1 MSFDLKVLITKI
13 FLEFYPNDSEFIE
26 NILNIDINYQSF
38 KNFLISFFNE
48 YNNDLD
54 SHENIFNKFYGIKET
69 IPKDNNKEKI
79 NFEFNKYNIDILF
92 TLIKN
97 YYNDK
102 NFLYEKILNIFEIN
116 SFNFLTN
123 LNNQNKSQYPVN
135 IYEFLICLKIFFLLF
150 NEEINS
156 YIIGIFFIFKIN
168 RDNNI
173 NNIQLEND
181 NKNMIIDDD
190 NDEEYIFFSDLF
202 LLYLIVI
209 YFYKE
214 YNKIN
219 KKKLILNI
227 NNEINDKEIYTSFC
241 YKIKQNY
248 KSILEK
254 YFENN
259 INILFI
265 MSNTFKLKIKKL
277 KLYINTNLINEN
289 DFNILIEF
297 IKQSDIKYI
306 KIYSLNNFINNN
318 NNLLNSLNNIEHI
331 SFHILNKDSKE
342 KTLVNFNINDF
353 NEQNS
358 LIKKINIIGFNLII
372 NEIPRFNNNIIEFKY
387 IDKNNNNNISF
398 NINYFENF
406 LNLHTLILFNIN
418 YTQFETLISFINEK
432 NIFLYEF
439 QTLII
444 NKELKNKNDFFTIFE
459 KLILTQNQLNKLYI
473 KIFNEE
479 FNIKNN
485 NNDFNFLP
493 ENCFYF
499 INLAIKNLIQC
510 RFFAI
515 THHYKNYFDIK
526 EKNKRKILN
535 SYSKDKNKNDKTKE
549 DKFFLD
555 CSDVLIIDNNNNNN
569 NINNNMNN
577 MDIDYNNDLN
587 DIDNHIIKNTK
598 IFINKKNE
606 EISVI
611 YNYNIKL
618 YEFENINNF
627 NQKLFSINNNYIN
640 NLIYFDKKDY
650 FKLYFV
656 IKKKLTKLK
665 SKPILMNLFKFLSIP
680 KSKQYLMANYN
691 N

>member
-1 MSFDLKVLITKI
+1 MSLDLKIFITKI

-26 NILNIDINYQSF
+26 NILNININYQMF
-38 KNFLISFFNE
+38 QNFLISFFNE
-48 YNNDLD
+48 YNNDLN
-54 SHENIFNKFYGIKET
+54 SHENIFNKFYGIKEI

-135 IYEFLICLKIFFLLF
+135 IYEFLICLKIFNLLF
-150 NEEINS
+150 NEEINI
-156 YIIGIFFIFKIN
+156 YIIGIFFIFKL
-168 RDNNI
+168 NNNDKI
-173 NNIQLEND
+173 NNIQIKID
-181 NKNMIIDDD
+181 NKNIINDD
-190 NDEEYIFFSDLF
+190 DEEYIFYSDLF

-209 YFYKE
+209 YFYNE
-214 YNKIN
+214 YNNIKS
-219 KKKLILNI
+219 KKLILNI
-227 NNEINDKEIYTSFC
+227 NNDVNDKEIYDSFC
-241 YKIKQNY
+241 YKIKNNY
-248 KSILEK
+248 NSILEK
-254 YFENN
+254 YFEEN
-259 INILFI
+259 INILYL

-277 KLYINTNLINEN
+277 KLYINTNLKEN

-297 IKQSDIKYI
+297 IKQSEIKYI
-306 KIYSLNNFINNN
+306 KIYSLNHFINNN
-318 NNLLNSLNNIEHI
+318 KNLLNSLNKIEHI
-331 SFHILNKDSKE
+331 SFHLLNNNSKE
-342 KTLVNFNINDF
+342 KTLVNFNTNNFD
-353 NEQNS
+353 EKNS
-358 LIKKINIIGFNLII
+358 LIKKINIIGFNLNI
-372 NEIPRFNNNIIEFKY
+372 NEIPKFNNNIIEFKY

-398 NINYFENF
+398 NINYFEIF
-406 LNLHTLILFNIN
+406 LKLQKLILYNIN
-418 YTQFETLISFINEK
+418 FTQFKTLISFINEK
-432 NIFLYEF
+432 KIFLYEF

-444 NKELKNKNDFFTIFE
+444 NKELKNKNDYFTIFE
-459 KLILTQNQLNKLYI
+459 DLILNQNKLNKLYI
-473 KIFNEE
+473 KISNEE
-479 FNIKNN
+479 FNVNNN

-499 INLAIKNLIQC
+499 INLAIKNLIHC
-510 RFFAI
+510 KFFAI

-526 EKNKRKILN
+526 EKTKRKIFN
-535 SYSKDKNKNDKTKE
+535 TKDKNKNKIKE

-555 CSDVLIIDNNNNNN
+555 CSDVLTIDNSNDNNN
-569 NINNNMNN
+569 NINNNM
-577 MDIDYNNDLN
+577 DIENNNDLD
-587 DIDNHIIKNTK
+587 DIDNNIIKNTK

-618 YEFENINNF
+618 SEYENTNNF

-650 FKLYFV
+650 YKLYFV

-680 KSKQYLMANYN
+680 LSKQFLMANYN

>member
-1 MSFDLKVLITKI
+1 MSLDLKIFITKI

-26 NILNIDINYQSF
+26 NILNININYQIF
-38 KNFLISFFNE
+38 QNFLISFFNE
-48 YNNDLD
+48 YNNDLN
-54 SHENIFNKFYGIKET
+54 SHENIFNKFYGIKEI

-135 IYEFLICLKIFFLLF
+135 IYEFLICLKIFNLLF
-150 NEEINS
+150 NEEINI
-156 YIIGIFFIFKIN
+156 YIIGIFFIFKL
-168 RDNNI
+168 NNNDKI
-173 NNIQLEND
+173 NNIQIKTD
-181 NKNMIIDDD
+181 NKNIINDD
-190 NDEEYIFFSDLF
+190 DEEYIFYSDLF

-209 YFYKE
+209 YFYNE
-214 YNKIN
+214 YNNIKS
-219 KKKLILNI
+219 KKLILNI
-227 NNEINDKEIYTSFC
+227 NNDVNDKEIYDSFC
-241 YKIKQNY
+241 YKIKNNY
-248 KSILEK
+248 NSILEK
-254 YFENN
+254 YFEEN
-259 INILFI
+259 INILYL

-277 KLYINTNLINEN
+277 KLYINTNLKEN

-297 IKQSDIKYI
+297 IKQSEIKYI

-318 NNLLNSLNNIEHI
+318 KNLLNSLNKIEHI
-331 SFHILNKDSKE
+331 SFHLLNNNSKE
-342 KTLVNFNINDF
+342 KTLVNFNTNNFD
-353 NEQNS
+353 EKNS
-358 LIKKINIIGFNLII
+358 LIKKINIIGFNLNI
-372 NEIPRFNNNIIEFKY
+372 NEIPKFNNNIIEFKY

-406 LNLHTLILFNIN
+406 LKLQKLILYNIN
-418 YTQFETLISFINEK
+418 FTQFKTLISFINEK
-432 NIFLYEF
+432 KIFLYEF

-444 NKELKNKNDFFTIFE
+444 NQELKNKNDYFTIFE
-459 KLILTQNQLNKLYI
+459 ELILNQNKLNKLYI
-473 KIFNEE
+473 KISNEE
-479 FNIKNN
+479 FNVNNN

-499 INLAIKNLIQC
+499 INLAIKNLIHC
-510 RFFAI
+510 KFFAI

-526 EKNKRKILN
+526 EKTKRKIFN
-535 SYSKDKNKNDKTKE
+535 TKDKNKNKIKE

-555 CSDVLIIDNNNNNN
+555 CSDVLTIDNSNDNNN
-569 NINNNMNN
+569 NINNNM
-577 MDIDYNNDLN
+577 DIENNNDLD
-587 DIDNHIIKNTK
+587 DIDNNIIKNTK

-618 YEFENINNF
+618 SEYENTNNF

>member
-1 MSFDLKVLITKI
+1 MSLDLKIFITKI

-26 NILNIDINYQSF
+26 NILNININYQMF
-38 KNFLISFFNE
+38 QNFLISFFNE
-48 YNNDLD
+48 YNNDLN
-54 SHENIFNKFYGIKET
+54 SHENIFNKFYGIKEI

-135 IYEFLICLKIFFLLF
+135 IYEFLICLKIFNLLF
-150 NEEINS
+150 NEEINI
-156 YIIGIFFIFKIN
+156 YIIGIFFIFKL
-168 RDNNI
+168 NNNDKI
-173 NNIQLEND
+173 NNIQIKTD
-181 NKNMIIDDD
+181 NKNII
-190 NDEEYIFFSDLF
+190 NDYEEYIFYSDLF
-202 LLYLIVI
+202 LLYLIII
-209 YFYKE
+209 YFYNE
-214 YNKIN
+214 YNNIKS
-219 KKKLILNI
+219 KKLILNI
-227 NNEINDKEIYTSFC
+227 NNDVNDKEIYDSFC
-241 YKIKQNY
+241 YKIKNNY
-248 KSILEK
+248 NSILEK
-254 YFENN
+254 YFEEN
-259 INILFI
+259 INILYL

-277 KLYINTNLINEN
+277 KLYINTNLKEN

-297 IKQSDIKYI
+297 IKQSEIKYI

-318 NNLLNSLNNIEHI
+318 KNLLNSLNKIEHI
-331 SFHILNKDSKE
+331 SFHLLNNNSKE
-342 KTLVNFNINDF
+342 KTLVNFNINNFD
-353 NEQNS
+353 EKKS
-358 LIKKINIIGFNLII
+358 LIKKINIIGFNLNI
-372 NEIPRFNNNIIEFKY
+372 NEIPKFNNNIIEFKY

-406 LNLHTLILFNIN
+406 LKLQKLILYNIN
-418 YTQFETLISFINEK
+418 FTQFKTLISFINEK
-432 NIFLYEF
+432 KIFLYEF

-444 NKELKNKNDFFTIFE
+444 NKELKNKNDYFTIFE
-459 KLILTQNQLNKLYI
+459 DLILNQNKLNKLYI
-473 KIFNEE
+473 KISNEE
-479 FNIKNN
+479 FNVINN

-499 INLAIKNLIQC
+499 INLAIKNLIHC
-510 RFFAI
+510 KFFAI

-526 EKNKRKILN
+526 EKTKRKIFN
-535 SYSKDKNKNDKTKE
+535 TKDKNKNKIKE

-555 CSDVLIIDNNNNNN
+555 CSDVLTIDNSNDNNN
-569 NINNNMNN
+569 NINNNM
-577 MDIDYNNDLN
+577 DIENNNDLD
-587 DIDNHIIKNTK
+587 DIDNNIIKNTK

-618 YEFENINNF
+618 SEYENTNNF

-650 FKLYFV
+650 YKLFFV

-680 KSKQYLMANYN
+680 LSKQFLMANYN

>member
-1 MSFDLKVLITKI
+1 MSLDLKIFITKI

-26 NILNIDINYQSF
+26 NILNININYQMF
-38 KNFLISFFNE
+38 QNFLISFFNE
-48 YNNDLD
+48 YNNDLN
-54 SHENIFNKFYGIKET
+54 SHENIFNKFYGIKEI

-135 IYEFLICLKIFFLLF
+135 IYEFLICLKIFNLLF
-150 NEEINS
+150 NEEINI
-156 YIIGIFFIFKIN
+156 YIIGIFFIFKL
-168 RDNNI
+168 NNNKI
-173 NNIQLEND
+173 NNIQIKTD
-181 NKNMIIDDD
+181 NKNIINDD
-190 NDEEYIFFSDLF
+190 DEEYIFYSDLF
-202 LLYLIVI
+202 LLYLIII
-209 YFYKE
+209 YFCNE
-214 YNKIN
+214 YNNIKS
-219 KKKLILNI
+219 KKLILNI
-227 NNEINDKEIYTSFC
+227 NNDVNDKEIYDSFC
-241 YKIKQNY
+241 YKIKNNY
-248 KSILEK
+248 NSILEK
-254 YFENN
+254 YFEEN
-259 INILFI
+259 INILYL

-277 KLYINTNLINEN
+277 KLYINTNLIKEN
-289 DFNILIEF
+289 DFNFLIEF
-297 IKQSDIKYI
+297 IKQSEIKYI
-306 KIYSLNNFINNN
+306 KIYSLNNFINNK
-318 NNLLNSLNNIEHI
+318 NLLNSLNKIEHI
-331 SFHILNKDSKE
+331 SFHLLNNNSKE
-342 KTLVNFNINDF
+342 KTLVNFNTNNFD
-353 NEQNS
+353 EKKS
-358 LIKKINIIGFNLII
+358 LIKKINIIGFNLNI
-372 NEIPRFNNNIIEFKY
+372 NEIPKFNNNIIEFKY
-387 IDKNNNNNISF
+387 IDKNNSNNISF

-406 LNLHTLILFNIN
+406 LKLQKLILYNIN
-418 YTQFETLISFINEK
+418 FTQFKTLISFINEK
-432 NIFLYEF
+432 KIFLYEF

-444 NKELKNKNDFFTIFE
+444 NKELKNKNDYFTIFE
-459 KLILTQNQLNKLYI
+459 DLILNQNKLNKLYI
-473 KIFNEE
+473 KISNEE
-479 FNIKNN
+479 FNVNNN

-499 INLAIKNLIQC
+499 INLAIKNLIHC
-510 RFFAI
+510 KFFAI

-526 EKNKRKILN
+526 EKTKRKIFN
-535 SYSKDKNKNDKTKE
+535 TKDKNKNKIKE

-555 CSDVLIIDNNNNNN
+555 CSDVLTIDNSNDNNN
-569 NINNNMNN
+569 NINNNM
-577 MDIDYNNDLN
+577 DIENNNDLD
-587 DIDNHIIKNTK
+587 DIDNNIIKNTK

-618 YEFENINNF
+618 SEYENTNNF

-650 FKLYFV
+650 YKLYFV

-680 KSKQYLMANYN
+680 LSKQFLMANYN

>member
-1 MSFDLKVLITKI
+1 MSDLKNLITKI

-26 NILNIDINYQSF
+26 NILNININYQMF
-38 KNFLISFFNE
+38 QNFLISFFNE
-48 YNNDLD
+48 YNNDLN
-54 SHENIFNKFYGIKET
+54 SHENIFNKFYGIKEI

-123 LNNQNKSQYPVN
+123 LNNQNKSQYPIN
-135 IYEFLICLKIFFLLF
+135 IYEFLICLKIFNLLF
-150 NEEINS
+150 NEGINI
-156 YIIGIFFIFKIN
+156 YIIGIFFIFKL
-168 RDNNI
+168 NNNNNKI
-173 NNIQLEND
+173 NNIQIKTD
-181 NKNMIIDDD
+181 NKNIINDDD
-190 NDEEYIFFSDLF
+190 DDEYIFYSDLF
-202 LLYLIVI
+202 LLYLIII
-209 YFYKE
+209 YFYNE
-214 YNKIN
+214 YNNIKN
-219 KKKLILNI
+219 KKLILNI
-227 NNEINDKEIYTSFC
+227 NNDVNDKEIYDSFC
-241 YKIKQNY
+241 YKIKNNY
-248 KSILEK
+248 NSILEK
-254 YFENN
+254 YFEKN
-259 INILFI
+259 INILYL

-277 KLYINTNLINEN
+277 KLYINTNLKEN

-297 IKQSDIKYI
+297 IKQSEIKYI

-318 NNLLNSLNNIEHI
+318 KNLLNSLNKIEHI
-331 SFHILNKDSKE
+331 SFHLFNNNSKE
-342 KTLVNFNINDF
+342 KTLVNFNKNDF
-353 NEQNS
+353 DEKNC
-358 LIKKINIIGFNLII
+358 LIKKINIIGFNLDIK
-372 NEIPRFNNNIIEFKY
+372 EIPNFNNNIIEFKF

-398 NINYFENF
+398 NINYFEIF
-406 LNLHTLILFNIN
+406 LKLQKLILFNIN
-418 YTQFETLISFINEK
+418 FTQFKTLISFINEK
-432 NIFLYEF
+432 KIFLYEF

-444 NKELKNKNDFFTIFE
+444 NQELKNKNDFFTIFE
-459 KLILTQNQLNKLYI
+459 ELILNQKKLNKLYI
-473 KIFNEE
+473 KISNEE
-479 FNIKNN
+479 FNINNN

-526 EKNKRKILN
+526 EKTKRKIFN
-535 SYSKDKNKNDKTKE
+535 SKDKNKNKIKE
-549 DKFFLD
+549 EKFFLD
-555 CSDVLIIDNNNNNN
+555 CSDVLTIDDNNKNND
-569 NINNNMNN
+569 NINNNM
-577 MDIDYNNDLN
+577 DIENNNDLD
-587 DIDNHIIKNTK
+587 DIDNNIIKNTK
-598 IFINKKNE
+598 IFIDKKNE
-606 EISVI
+606 EVSVI

-618 YEFENINNF
+618 SEFENTNNF
-627 NQKLFSINNNYIN
+627 NRKLFSINNNYIN

-650 FKLYFV
+650 YKLYFV

-680 KSKQYLMANYN
+680 LSKQFLMANFN

>member
-1 MSFDLKVLITKI
+1 MSDLKNLITKI

-26 NILNIDINYQSF
+26 NILNININYQMF
-38 KNFLISFFNE
+38 QNFLISFFNE
-48 YNNDLD
+48 YNNDLN
-54 SHENIFNKFYGIKET
+54 SHENIFNKFYGIKEI

-123 LNNQNKSQYPVN
+123 LNNQNKSQYPIN
-135 IYEFLICLKIFFLLF
+135 IYEFLICLKIFNLLF
-150 NEEINS
+150 NEEINI
-156 YIIGIFFIFKIN
+156 YIIGIFFIFKL
-168 RDNNI
+168 NNNNNKI
-173 NNIQLEND
+173 NNIQIKTD
-181 NKNMIIDDD
+181 NKNIINDDD
-190 NDEEYIFFSDLF
+190 DDEYIFYSDLF

-209 YFYKE
+209 YFYNE
-214 YNKIN
+214 YNNIKRKI
-219 KKKLILNI
+219 LILNI
-227 NNEINDKEIYTSFC
+227 NNDVNDKEIYDSFC
-241 YKIKQNY
+241 YKIKNNY
-248 KSILEK
+248 NSILEK
-254 YFENN
+254 YFNEN
-259 INILFI
+259 INILYL

-277 KLYINTNLINEN
+277 KLYINTNLKEN

-297 IKQSDIKYI
+297 IKQSEIKYI

-318 NNLLNSLNNIEHI
+318 KNLLNSLNKIEHI
-331 SFHILNKDSKE
+331 SFHLFNNNSKE
-342 KTLVNFNINDF
+342 KTLVNFNKNDF
-353 NEQNS
+353 DEKNC
-358 LIKKINIIGFNLII
+358 LIKKINIIGFNLNI
-372 NEIPRFNNNIIEFKY
+372 NEIPNFNNNIIEFKY

-406 LNLHTLILFNIN
+406 LKLQKLILFNIN
-418 YTQFETLISFINEK
+418 FTQFKTLISFINEK
-432 NIFLYEF
+432 KIFLYEF

-444 NKELKNKNDFFTIFE
+444 NQELKNKNDFFTIFE
-459 KLILTQNQLNKLYI
+459 ELILNQNKLNKLYI
-473 KIFNEE
+473 KISNEE
-479 FNIKNN
+479 FNVNNN

-526 EKNKRKILN
+526 EKTKRKIFN
-535 SYSKDKNKNDKTKE
+535 SKDKNKNKIKE
-549 DKFFLD
+549 EKFFLD
-555 CSDVLIIDNNNNNN
+555 CSDVLTIDDNNKNND
-569 NINNNMNN
+569 NINNNM
-577 MDIDYNNDLN
+577 DIENNNDLD
-587 DIDNHIIKNTK
+587 DIDNNIIKNTK
-598 IFINKKNE
+598 IFIDKKNE
-606 EISVI
+606 EVSVI

-618 YEFENINNF
+618 SEFENTNNF
-627 NQKLFSINNNYIN
+627 NRKLFSINNNYIN

-650 FKLYFV
+650 YKLYFV

-680 KSKQYLMANYN
+680 LSKQFLMANFN

>member
-1 MSFDLKVLITKI
+1 MSELKTLITKI

-26 NILNIDINYQSF
+26 NILNININYQMF
-38 KNFLISFFNE
+38 QNFLISFFNE
-48 YNNDLD
+48 YNNDLN
-54 SHENIFNKFYGIKET
+54 SHENIFNKFYGIKEI

-123 LNNQNKSQYPVN
+123 LNNQNKSQYPIN
-135 IYEFLICLKIFFLLF
+135 IYEFLICLKIFNLLF
-150 NEEINS
+150 NEEINI
-156 YIIGIFFIFKIN
+156 YIIGIFFIFKL
-168 RDNNI
+168 NNNKI
-173 NNIQLEND
+173 NNIQIETD
-181 NKNMIIDDD
+181 NKNIINDEDDD
-190 NDEEYIFFSDLF
+190 EYIFYSDLF

-209 YFYKE
+209 YFYNE
-214 YNKIN
+214 YNNIKRKI
-219 KKKLILNI
+219 LILNI
-227 NNEINDKEIYTSFC
+227 NNDINDKEIYDSFC
-241 YKIKQNY
+241 YKIKNNY
-248 KSILEK
+248 NSILEK
-254 YFENN
+254 YFEKN
-259 INILFI
+259 INILYL

-277 KLYINTNLINEN
+277 KLYINTNLKEN

-297 IKQSDIKYI
+297 IKQSEIKYI

-318 NNLLNSLNNIEHI
+318 KNLLNSLNKIEHI
-331 SFHILNKDSKE
+331 SFHLFNNNSKE
-342 KTLVNFNINDF
+342 KTLVNFNKNDF
-353 NEQNS
+353 DEKNC
-358 LIKKINIIGFNLII
+358 LIKKINIIGFNLNIK
-372 NEIPRFNNNIIEFKY
+372 EIPNFNNNIIEFKF

-406 LNLHTLILFNIN
+406 LKLQKLILFNIN
-418 YTQFETLISFINEK
+418 FTQFKTLISFINEK
-432 NIFLYEF
+432 KIFLYEF

-444 NKELKNKNDFFTIFE
+444 NKELKNKNDYFTIFE
-459 KLILTQNQLNKLYI
+459 DLILNQNKLNKLYI
-473 KIFNEE
+473 KISNEE
-479 FNIKNN
+479 FNVNNN

-526 EKNKRKILN
+526 EKTKRKIFN
-535 SYSKDKNKNDKTKE
+535 SKDKNKNKIKE

-555 CSDVLIIDNNNNNN
+555 CSDVLTIDDNNKNND
-569 NINNNMNN
+569 NINNNM
-577 MDIDYNNDLN
+577 DIESNNDLD
-587 DIDNHIIKNTK
+587 DIDNNIIKNTK
-598 IFINKKNE
+598 IFIDKKNE
-606 EISVI
+606 EVSVI

-618 YEFENINNF
+618 SEFENTNNF
-627 NQKLFSINNNYIN
+627 NRKLFSINNNYIN

-650 FKLYFV
+650 YKLYFV

-680 KSKQYLMANYN
+680 LSKQFLMANFN

>member
-1 MSFDLKVLITKI
+1 MSLDLKIFITKI

-26 NILNIDINYQSF
+26 NILNININYQMF
-38 KNFLISFFNE
+38 QNFLISFFNE
-48 YNNDLD
+48 YNNDLN
-54 SHENIFNKFYGIKET
+54 SHENIFNKFYGIKEI

-135 IYEFLICLKIFFLLF
+135 IYEFLICLKIFNLLF
-150 NEEINS
+150 NEEINI
-156 YIIGIFFIFKIN
+156 YIIGIFFIFKL
-168 RDNNI
+168 NNNDKI
-173 NNIQLEND
+173 NNIQIKTD
-181 NKNMIIDDD
+181 NKNIINDD
-190 NDEEYIFFSDLF
+190 DEEYIFYSDLF
-202 LLYLIVI
+202 LLYLIII
-209 YFYKE
+209 YFYNE
-214 YNKIN
+214 YNNIKS
-219 KKKLILNI
+219 KKLILNI
-227 NNEINDKEIYTSFC
+227 NNDVNDKEIYDSFC
-241 YKIKQNY
+241 YKIKNNY
-248 KSILEK
+248 NSILEK
-254 YFENN
+254 YFEEN
-259 INILFI
+259 INILYL
-265 MSNTFKLKIKKL
+265 MSNIFKLKIKKL
-277 KLYINTNLINEN
+277 KLYINTNLKEN

-297 IKQSDIKYI
+297 IKQSEIKYI

-318 NNLLNSLNNIEHI
+318 KNLLNSLNKIEHI
-331 SFHILNKDSKE
+331 SFHLLNNNSKE
-342 KTLVNFNINDF
+342 KTLVNFNTNNFD
-353 NEQNS
+353 EKNS
-358 LIKKINIIGFNLII
+358 LIKKINIIGFNLNI
-372 NEIPRFNNNIIEFKY
+372 NEIPKFNNNIIEFKY
-387 IDKNNNNNISF
+387 IDKNNSNNISF
-398 NINYFENF
+398 NINYFEIF
-406 LNLHTLILFNIN
+406 LKLQKLILYNIN
-418 YTQFETLISFINEK
+418 FTQFKTLISFINEK
-432 NIFLYEF
+432 KIFLYEF

-444 NKELKNKNDFFTIFE
+444 NQELKNKNDYFTIFE
-459 KLILTQNQLNKLYI
+459 ELILNQNKLNKLYI
-473 KIFNEE
+473 KISNEE
-479 FNIKNN
+479 FNANN
-485 NNDFNFLP
+485 NNNNFNFLP

-499 INLAIKNLIQC
+499 INLAIKNLIHC
-510 RFFAI
+510 KFFAI

-526 EKNKRKILN
+526 EKTKRKIFN
-535 SYSKDKNKNDKTKE
+535 TKDKNKNKIKE

-555 CSDVLIIDNNNNNN
+555 CSDVLTIDNSNDNNN
-569 NINNNMNN
+569 NINNNM
-577 MDIDYNNDLN
+577 DIENNNDLD
-587 DIDNHIIKNTK
+587 DIDNNIIKNTK

-618 YEFENINNF
+618 SEYENTNNF

-650 FKLYFV
+650 YKLYFV

-680 KSKQYLMANYN
+680 LSKQFLMANYN

>member
-1 MSFDLKVLITKI
+1 MSLDLKIFITKI

-26 NILNIDINYQSF
+26 NILNININYQMF
-38 KNFLISFFNE
+38 QNFLISFFNE
-48 YNNDLD
+48 YNNDLN
-54 SHENIFNKFYGIKET
+54 SHENIFNKFYGIKEI

-102 NFLYEKILNIFEIN
+102 KFLYEKILNIFEIN

-135 IYEFLICLKIFFLLF
+135 IYEFLICLKIFNLLF
-150 NEEINS
+150 NEEINI
-156 YIIGIFFIFKIN
+156 YIIGIFFIFKL
-168 RDNNI
+168 NNNDKI
-173 NNIQLEND
+173 NNIQIKTD
-181 NKNMIIDDD
+181 NKNIINDD
-190 NDEEYIFFSDLF
+190 DEEYIFYSDLF

-209 YFYKE
+209 YFYNE
-214 YNKIN
+214 YNNIKS
-219 KKKLILNI
+219 KKLILNI
-227 NNEINDKEIYTSFC
+227 NNDVNDKEIYDSFC
-241 YKIKQNY
+241 YKIKNNY
-248 KSILEK
+248 NSILEK
-254 YFENN
+254 YFEEN
-259 INILFI
+259 INILYL
-265 MSNTFKLKIKKL
+265 MENTFKLKIKKL
-277 KLYINTNLINEN
+277 KLYINTNLKEN

-297 IKQSDIKYI
+297 IKQSEIKYI

-318 NNLLNSLNNIEHI
+318 KNLLNSLNKIEHI
-331 SFHILNKDSKE
+331 SFHLLNNNSKE
-342 KTLVNFNINDF
+342 KTLVNFNTNNFD
-353 NEQNS
+353 EKNS
-358 LIKKINIIGFNLII
+358 LIKQINIIGINLNI
-372 NEIPRFNNNIIEFKY
+372 NEIPKFNNNIIEFKY
-387 IDKNNNNNISF
+387 IDKNNSNNISF

-406 LNLHTLILFNIN
+406 LKLQKLILYNIN
-418 YTQFETLISFINEK
+418 FTQFKTLISFINEK
-432 NIFLYEF
+432 KIFLYEF

-444 NKELKNKNDFFTIFE
+444 NQELKNKNDYFTIFE
-459 KLILTQNQLNKLYI
+459 DLILNQNKLNKLYI
-473 KIFNEE
+473 KISNEE
-479 FNIKNN
+479 FNVNNN

-499 INLAIKNLIQC
+499 INLAIKNLIHC
-510 RFFAI
+510 KFFAI

-526 EKNKRKILN
+526 EKTKRKIFN
-535 SYSKDKNKNDKTKE
+535 TKDKNKNKIKE

-555 CSDVLIIDNNNNNN
+555 CSDVLTIDNSNDNNN
-569 NINNNMNN
+569 NINNNM
-577 MDIDYNNDLN
+577 DIENNNDLD
-587 DIDNHIIKNTK
+587 DIDNNIIKNTK

-618 YEFENINNF
+618 SEYENTNNF

-650 FKLYFV
+650 YKLYFV

-680 KSKQYLMANYN
+680 LSKQFLMANYN

>member
-1 MSFDLKVLITKI
+1 MSLDLKIFITKI

-26 NILNIDINYQSF
+26 NILNININYQMF
-38 KNFLISFFNE
+38 QNFLISFFNE
-48 YNNDLD
+48 YNNDLN
-54 SHENIFNKFYGIKET
+54 SHENIFNKFYGIKEI

-135 IYEFLICLKIFFLLF
+135 IYEFLICLKIFNLLF
-150 NEEINS
+150 NEEINI
-156 YIIGIFFIFKIN
+156 YIIGIFFIFKL
-168 RDNNI
+168 NNNDKI
-173 NNIQLEND
+173 NNIQIKTD
-181 NKNMIIDDD
+181 NKNIINDD
-190 NDEEYIFFSDLF
+190 DEEYIFYSDLF
-202 LLYLIVI
+202 LLYLIII
-209 YFYKE
+209 YFYNE
-214 YNKIN
+214 YNNIKS
-219 KKKLILNI
+219 KKLILNI
-227 NNEINDKEIYTSFC
+227 NNDVNDKEIYDSFC
-241 YKIKQNY
+241 YKIKNNY
-248 KSILEK
+248 NSILEK
-254 YFENN
+254 YFEEN
-259 INILFI
+259 INILYL
-265 MSNTFKLKIKKL
+265 MENTFKLKIKKL
-277 KLYINTNLINEN
+277 KLYINTNLKEN

-297 IKQSDIKYI
+297 IKQSEIKYI

-318 NNLLNSLNNIEHI
+318 KNLLNSLNKIEYI
-331 SFHILNKDSKE
+331 SFHLINNNSKE
-342 KTLVNFNINDF
+342 KTLVNFNTNNFD
-353 NEQNS
+353 EKKS
-358 LIKKINIIGFNLII
+358 LIKKINIIGFNLNI
-372 NEIPRFNNNIIEFKY
+372 NEIPKFNNNIIEFKY

-406 LNLHTLILFNIN
+406 LKLQKLILYNIN
-418 YTQFETLISFINEK
+418 FTQFKTLISFINEK
-432 NIFLYEF
+432 KIFLYEF

-444 NKELKNKNDFFTIFE
+444 NKELKNKNDYFTIFE
-459 KLILTQNQLNKLYI
+459 DLILNQNKLNKLYI
-473 KIFNEE
+473 KISNEE
-479 FNIKNN
+479 FNVNNN

-499 INLAIKNLIQC
+499 INLAIKNLIHC
-510 RFFAI
+510 KFFAI

-526 EKNKRKILN
+526 EKTKRKIFN
-535 SYSKDKNKNDKTKE
+535 TKDKNKNKIKE

-555 CSDVLIIDNNNNNN
+555 CSDVLTIDNSNDNNN
-569 NINNNMNN
+569 NINNNM
-577 MDIDYNNDLN
+577 DIENNNDLD
-587 DIDNHIIKNTK
+587 DIDNNIIKNTK

-618 YEFENINNF
+618 SEYENTNNF

-650 FKLYFV
+650 YKLFFV

-680 KSKQYLMANYN
+680 LSKQFLMANYN

>member
-1 MSFDLKVLITKI
+1 MSLDLKIFITKI

-26 NILNIDINYQSF
+26 NILNININYQMF
-38 KNFLISFFNE
+38 QNFLISFFNE
-48 YNNDLD
+48 YNNDLN
-54 SHENIFNKFYGIKET
+54 SHENIFNKFYGIKEI

-135 IYEFLICLKIFFLLF
+135 IYEFLICLKIFNLLF
-150 NEEINS
+150 NEEINI
-156 YIIGIFFIFKIN
+156 YIIGIFFIFKL
-168 RDNNI
+168 NNNDKI
-173 NNIQLEND
+173 NNIQIKTD
-181 NKNMIIDDD
+181 NKNIINDD
-190 NDEEYIFFSDLF
+190 DEEYIFYSDLF
-202 LLYLIVI
+202 LLYLIII
-209 YFYKE
+209 YFYNE
-214 YNKIN
+214 YNNIKS
-219 KKKLILNI
+219 KKLILNI
-227 NNEINDKEIYTSFC
+227 NNDVNDKEIYDSFC
-241 YKIKQNY
+241 YKIKNNY
-248 KSILEK
+248 NSILEK
-254 YFENN
+254 YFEEN
-259 INILFI
+259 INILYL
-265 MSNTFKLKIKKL
+265 MENTFKLKIKKL
-277 KLYINTNLINEN
+277 KLYINTNLKEN

-297 IKQSDIKYI
+297 IKQSEIKYI

-318 NNLLNSLNNIEHI
+318 KNLLNSLNKIEHI
-331 SFHILNKDSKE
+331 SFHLLNNNSKE
-342 KTLVNFNINDF
+342 KTLVNFNINNFD
-353 NEQNS
+353 EKKS
-358 LIKKINIIGFNLII
+358 LIKKINIIGFNLNI
-372 NEIPRFNNNIIEFKY
+372 NEIPKFNNNIIEFKY

-406 LNLHTLILFNIN
+406 LKLQKLILYNIN
-418 YTQFETLISFINEK
+418 FTQFKTLISFINEK
-432 NIFLYEF
+432 KIFLYEF

-444 NKELKNKNDFFTIFE
+444 NKELKNKNDYFTIFE
-459 KLILTQNQLNKLYI
+459 DLILNQNKLNKLYI
-473 KIFNEE
+473 KISNEE
-479 FNIKNN
+479 FNVNNN

-499 INLAIKNLIQC
+499 INLAIKNLIHC
-510 RFFAI
+510 KFFAI

-526 EKNKRKILN
+526 EKTKRKIFN
-535 SYSKDKNKNDKTKE
+535 TKDKNKNKIKE

-555 CSDVLIIDNNNNNN
+555 CSDVLTIDNSNDNNN
-569 NINNNMNN
+569 NINNNM
-577 MDIDYNNDLN
+577 DIENNNDLD
-587 DIDNHIIKNTK
+587 DIDNNIIKNTK

-618 YEFENINNF
+618 SEYENTNNF

-650 FKLYFV
+650 YKLFFV

-680 KSKQYLMANYN
+680 LSKQFLMANYN